1 RAARSAES
9 RSPASTGRRRLS
21 SSRRP
26 TATRRLP
33 RRCEH
38 RPRTSRVLAATAR
51 PSKTRSPRSRPR
63 SAPRPRSAYSNQP
76 HWYEQATSF
85 RMRIGVV
92 TEAFGERP
100 LDSVLDWL
108 TEAVPTVKDLELAS
122 GGYAPTPHCDREGL
136 LRDAA

>member
-1 RAARSAES
+1 AAPARRSQTRAR
-9 RSPASTGRRRLS
+9 G
-21 SSRRP
+21 
-26 TATRRLP
+26 
-33 RRCEH
+33 
-38 RPRTSRVLAATAR
+38 
-51 PSKTRSPRSRPR
+51 SRPR
-63 SAPRPRSAYSNQP
+63 SAPRPRSADSNQP

-122 GGYAPTPHCDREGL
+122 GGYARTPHCDREGL
-136 LRDAA
+136 LRDAATRTRWLQEIEQAGFRIAALNAWGNPLDPNPQVGRE